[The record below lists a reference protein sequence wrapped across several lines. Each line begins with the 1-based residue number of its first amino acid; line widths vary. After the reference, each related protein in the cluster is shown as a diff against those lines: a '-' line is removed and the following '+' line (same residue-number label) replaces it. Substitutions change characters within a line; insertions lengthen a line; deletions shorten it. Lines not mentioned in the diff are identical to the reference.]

1 MFRYIS
7 KFSEGVAETWT
18 SSQSLL
24 DIVCVFSGVIED
36 LTNRAKQ
43 SSTDNE
49 SSTHLV
55 RFVEVTSSMFA
66 GGLAGSGCKNRCAGR
81 WIGG

>member
-7 KFSEGVAETWT
+7 KFSEGLVETWT
-18 SSQSLL
+18 GPQHSF
-24 DIVCVFSGVIED
+24 DMVGVFSGVVED

-43 SSTDNE
+43 SSTDNKL
-49 SSTHLV
+49 STYLV

-66 GGLAGSGCKNRCAGR
+66 WDSARSGCKDMCAGR
-81 WIGG
+81 